1 MLWFCNVVKE
11 VNVILVYMFNIFKM
25 FIKLNIKIVNN
36 E

>member
-1 MLWFCNVVKE
+1 MLWFGNVVKE